1 MYNPVKFGVFTY
13 LNNYYVFCFFWHWI
27 FLVQVQV
34 LQLHNTGSSATQ
46 LHFLLGLT
54 LIYWGLG
61 WSSVVKITSLMSN
74 YISIAIDRYSSWI
87 PWTDTFQVINYN
99 CKLIIFQNTSKF
111 CGLKKVHP
119 AQMWKFA
126 IKIKSNRYRYNI
138 SLSGPSCCLET
149 AKDILARPCSDTL
162 FPFG

>member
-1 MYNPVKFGVFTY
+1 MYNPGRNTESSLIF
-13 LNNYYVFCFFWHWI
+13 NNYYAFA
-27 FLVQVQV
+27 FLT
-34 LQLHNTGSSATQ
+34 LNFPCTSTGSSATQ
-46 LHFLLGLT
+46 HRFFSYTTPLLIGLNGDI
-54 LIYWGLG
+54 LRIWLV
-61 WSSVVKITSLMSN
+61 SVIQITSLMSN